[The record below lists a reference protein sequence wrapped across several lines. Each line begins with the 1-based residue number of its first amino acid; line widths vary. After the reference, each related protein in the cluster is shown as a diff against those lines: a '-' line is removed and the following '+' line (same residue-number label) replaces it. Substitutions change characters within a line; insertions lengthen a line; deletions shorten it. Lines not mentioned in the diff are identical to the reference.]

1 MSLYNTK
8 VYYFE
13 LKNEIETKIHIKN
26 RHRTV
31 SFIKIQIEL
40 VFIDKK
46 CIFAPLINRGRVP
59 QNLIIRLC
67 Q

>member
-1 MSLYNTK
+1 MGLNHTK
-8 VYYFE
+8 VDYLV
-13 LKNEIETKIHIKN
+13 LKTEIQTQIHYQNCFK
-26 RHRTV
+26 TMLV
-31 SFIKIQIEL
+31 IKIQIEL

>member
-1 MSLYNTK
+1 MIALIYDLFIIKEIQSELISTK
-8 VYYFE
+8 NAKQ
-13 LKNEIETKIHIKN
+13 LST
-26 RHRTV
+26 
-31 SFIKIQIEL
+31 IKIRFRL
-40 VFIDKK
+40 AFLNKK

>member
-1 MSLYNTK
+1 M
-8 VYYFE
+8 
-13 LKNEIETKIHIKN
+13 KIHAQNHPNK
-26 RHRTV
+26 V
-31 SFIKIQIEL
+31 SIIKIQIEL
-40 VFIDKK
+40 VYIDKK

>member
-1 MSLYNTK
+1 MVRSLNKHKKTAK
-8 VYYFE
+8 RLSIIKIHFE
-13 LKNEIETKIHIKN
+13 LAFLN
-26 RHRTV
+26 
-31 SFIKIQIEL
+31 
-40 VFIDKK
+40 KK

>member
-1 MSLYNTK
+1 MIYLAKTTLKVNELGIKITK
-8 VYYFE
+8 Q
-13 LKNEIETKIHIKN
+13 LSI
-26 RHRTV
+26 
-31 SFIKIQIEL
+31 IKIQFEL
-40 VFIDKK
+40 AFLNKK